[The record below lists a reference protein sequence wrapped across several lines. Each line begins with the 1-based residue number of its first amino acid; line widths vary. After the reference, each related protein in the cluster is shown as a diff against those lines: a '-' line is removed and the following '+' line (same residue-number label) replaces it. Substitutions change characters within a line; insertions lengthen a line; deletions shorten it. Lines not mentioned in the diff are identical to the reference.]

1 MLARKEV
8 NFDGKNVLSVSLRI
22 AKEKER
28 IVVECFKIL
37 KIASIKTN
45 QKIDEKDIINKIYNE
60 VKNIDNEEIRQ
71 LLCVND
77 EDKEEAE
84 NKIIKKVIHSLN

>member
-1 MLARKEV
+1 MVAKKEGK
-8 NFDGKNVLSVSLRI
+8 FDGKNVLSVSLGI

-45 QKIDEKDIINKIYNE
+45 QKIDEKDIINKIYKE
-60 VKNIDNEEIRQ
+60 IKNIDNEEIKQ
-71 LLCVND
+71 LLCVN
-77 EDKEEAE
+77 DKEEAE
-84 NKIIKKVIHSLN
+84 NKIIKKVINSLN